1 MKKMMS
7 IQTVKMMHVIY
18 YLFNA
23 KNVNKSMMDAAH
35 MSVKKLYLYPLK
47 NKEKIRK
54 ENPEIAAPLI
64 HYYKDRLKP
73 KLKEMKKKKN
83 K

>member
-23 KNVNKSMMDAAH
+23 KNVNKSIMDAAH

-47 NKEKIRK
+47 NKGK
-54 ENPEIAAPLI
+54 
-64 HYYKDRLKP
+64 
-73 KLKEMKKKKN
+73 
-83 K
+83 